1 MSRPSILI
9 LSPNLRVG
17 GVERSL
23 LGLLEALRPDVCHVT
38 LFLNSHDGEF
48 MGMLPPH
55 VRLLPAAPEYNDL
68 DRPIRRV
75 LFSRRPWIACARL
88 LAKLVTTTK
97 GLLGLQGDLAP
108 RAARYCLPFMS
119 RVPGHYDL
127 AIGFLKP
134 HEMLLHKV
142 SATQKAAWIHTDYSK
157 VETGVDVSFELEC
170 WDNFDKIVAV
180 SDGVA
185 NIFTQVFPSLTDKVI
200 TIENILSASMV
211 RKEARAFDVSVEM
224 PRAVGVTRLCS
235 VGRFTYAKGFDLAI
249 EACGLLRAAGRNV
262 CWYLI
267 GYGSDE
273 PVLRLKIQQLG
284 LEDSFI
290 ILGKKVNPYPYMA
303 ECDIYVQPSRYE
315 GKSVCVREAQMLGKT
330 VLIADFPTAAAQL
343 EDGADGLIAPGSPQ
357 GMTAGISRL
366 MDDPVLSARLAQCA
380 QSRNYDNLSEATKV
394 VALCHD
400 NSHATA

>member
-23 LGLLEALRPDVCHVT
+23 LGLLEALRPEVCQVT

-75 LFSRRPWIACARL
+75 LFSRRPWMACARL
-88 LAKLVTTTK
+88 LAKLVTATK
-97 GLLGLQGDLAP
+97 GLLGTPGDLAP

-142 SATQKAAWIHTDYSK
+142 SAAQKAAWIHTDYTK
-157 VETGVDVSFELEC
+157 VETGVDVAFELEC
-170 WDNFDKIVAV
+170 WSKFDKIIGV
-180 SDGVA
+180 SEGVA
-185 NIFTQVFPSLTDKVI
+185 STFTQVFPSLADKVI
-200 TIENILSASMV
+200 TIENVLSASMV
-211 RKEARAFDVSVEM
+211 RAEARAFDVSVEM
-224 PRAVGVTRLCS
+224 PRSPGVIRLCS
-235 VGRFTYAKGFDLAI
+235 VGRFTYPKGFDLAV
-249 EACGLLRAAGRNV
+249 EACALLRTSGRNV
-262 CWYLI
+262 RWYLI

-273 PVLRLKIQQLG
+273 PALRLKIQQLG
-284 LEDSFI
+284 LEDSFV

-343 EDGADGLIAPGSPQ
+343 EDGADGLITPGGPQ
-357 GMTAGISRL
+357 GIAAGIARL

-380 QSRNYDNLSEATKV
+380 QSRNYDNLAEAAKV
-394 VALCHD
+394 VALYPGNC
-400 NSHATA
+400 HATA